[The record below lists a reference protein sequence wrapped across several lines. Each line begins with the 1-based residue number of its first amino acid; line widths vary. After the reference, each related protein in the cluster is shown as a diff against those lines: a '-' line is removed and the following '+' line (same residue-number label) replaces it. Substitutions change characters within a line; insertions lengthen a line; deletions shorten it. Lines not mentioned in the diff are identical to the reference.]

1 MKRWKCT
8 VCGYIHTGDE
18 PPDVCPVCKAPKD
31 KFVEI
36 DSNGEVVASTSKSI
50 PSVADAPANL
60 EKQNALNKFI
70 LHHHVHPILVHMPNG
85 LIPVI
90 VVFMFLGIF
99 LQIQSIELASF
110 YNLIFLLIAMPAV
123 MFTGYIE
130 WKKRYNC
137 AKTAIF
143 IAKISCSLIVL
154 TTIII
159 LACWRFFDPG
169 IVASTSQTR
178 WIYFLIGLIMLVA
191 TSITGLLGG
200 KLVFGSRDK
209 QPR

>member
-36 DSNGEVVASTSKSI
+36 DVNGEVVAGASDSSS
-50 PSVADAPANL
+50 SVTDTPASH

-70 LHHHVHPILVHMPNG
+70 LRHHVHPILVHMPNG

-90 VVFMFLGIF
+90 FLFMFLGVF
-99 LQIQSIELASF
+99 LQMQSVEVASF

-130 WKKRYNC
+130 WKNRYHG
-137 AKTAIF
+137 AKTALF
-143 IAKISCSLIVL
+143 VAKISCSLVVL

-169 IVASTSQTR
+169 VVAPTSQTR
-178 WIYFLIGLIMLVA
+178 WIYILIGLIMLVA
-191 TSITGLLGG
+191 TGITGLLGG
-200 KLVFGSRDK
+200 KLVFGTRDK
-209 QPR
+209 